1 MKNSKKIVALVLAM
15 VMIFAL
21 TASALAAIDS
31 TNAVTV
37 TVQIYKRSSSG
48 MTGFGSRSVTLT
60 GSNPTVYDA
69 VQTISN
75 DASYTKLRNAAWIY
89 VAITDAN
96 GTATNEIGKALV
108 YLTAERSSYNSQYV
122 LTTVTEN
129 LGSNGSTVATP
140 RSDGGTDYTYTG
152 TDWIFQVNNV
162 DGTDYMNRTTVQN
175 GDVIT
180 LFFQTSTMSWPSSN

>member
-1 MKNSKKIVALVLAM
+1 MKNSKKLIALVLAM

-75 DASYTKLRNAAWIY
+75 DASYTKLRNAAWID

-96 GTATNEIGKALV
+96 GNATNEIGKALV
-108 YLTAERSSYNSQYV
+108 YLTAERSSYN
-122 LTTVTEN
+122 TVTEN

>member
-1 MKNSKKIVALVLAM
+1 MKNSKKLIALVLAM

-75 DASYTKLRNAAWIY
+75 DASYTKLRNAAWID

-96 GTATNEIGKALV
+96 GNATNEIGKALV

-140 RSDGGTDYTYTG
+140 RSDGGTDYTYR
-152 TDWIFQVNNV
+152 IFQVNNV

>member
-1 MKNSKKIVALVLAM
+1 MKNSKKLIALVLAM

-21 TASALAAIDS
+21 TASALAATDS

-48 MTGFGSRSVTLT
+48 MTGFGNRSVTLT

-75 DASYTKLRNAAWIY
+75 DASYTKLRNAAWID
-89 VAITDAN
+89 VPITDAN
-96 GTATNEIGKALV
+96 GNATNEIGKALV

-122 LTTVTEN
+122 LTICPNTSPGFRPQSMSWQATQQSMIC
-129 LGSNGSTVATP
+129 LQKRFATP
-140 RSDGGTDYTYTG
+140 A
-152 TDWIFQVNNV
+152 
-162 DGTDYMNRTTVQN
+162 
-175 GDVIT
+175 
-180 LFFQTSTMSWPSSN
+180 